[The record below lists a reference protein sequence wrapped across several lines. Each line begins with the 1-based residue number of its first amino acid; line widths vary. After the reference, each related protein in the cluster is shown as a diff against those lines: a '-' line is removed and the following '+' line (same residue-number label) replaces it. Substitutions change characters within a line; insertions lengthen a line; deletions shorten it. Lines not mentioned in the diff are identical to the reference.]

1 MLVAANGSDALQIAK
16 TYSDGEIAVMVTDLV
31 MPLMGGRELANQITA
46 AHPNIKIIF
55 TSGYSDD
62 ETIQQEMSSNDVTFP
77 KSHLRP
83 LSWLELLGP
92 RWINKRPTLIVLH
105 ALGLE
110 SC

>member
-1 MLVAANGSDALQIAK
+1 MRSLRRQGYKLLVAANGSDALQIAK

-62 ETIQQEMSSNDVTFP
+62 ETIQQEMSSNDVTFLKKP
-77 KSHLRP
+77 FAP
-83 LSWLELLGP
+83 AELA
-92 RWINKRPTLIVLH
+92 RIVRTTLDK
-105 ALGLE
+105 
-110 SC
+110 